1 MARASISIAK
11 GKGSMAH
18 NNREFI
24 TENVD
29 KDRIKDNITYKQE
42 SLTDAYE
49 HCFGQAIQDYNDK
62 QKRNDRKI
70 DGVQGYINKIKNSKN
85 GEKLFYEN
93 VVQVGNMFDSA
104 IGSEQGEI
112 CKQILND
119 YMKSF
124 QERNPN
130 LYVFNAVLHL
140 DEQTPHLHIDY
151 IPIATDYQK
160 GLSVRNSLDKAL
172 KQQGVEGK
180 SNKFEN
186 RTIAW
191 QKGEKDHIEILMNAR
206 GLQRAE
212 DKGLD
217 QEHLTVNQYKAVVN
231 EIKNEVKELPKQI
244 EFKPTLFDKEKV
256 TVNKKD
262 LEQLEHRARLSLTH
276 EKASKNLIAEI
287 KEDKKETQEII
298 ESKLNWAEK
307 YNSMALHDS
316 VKAREEF
323 EKYRRLYRQQQKLNE
338 SYNELLNG
346 YKAQNKKLIE
356 LTAENKNLKA
366 QINDL
371 RQSIEQRVQSAI
383 KPLQEQIQAL
393 QSVKKSLEERLH
405 GMCESLT
412 NVVKAFNLLKYDK
425 DSGYRVELT
434 KKQSRLFDG
443 LENYAKNWLREENK
457 HDMAVDIEKHIGLSK
472 GIEKEIKALEPKNRG
487 RDLSL

>member
-29 KDRIKDNITYKQE
+29 KDRIKDNIVYKQE

-70 DGVQGYINKIKNSKN
+70 NGVKSYINKIKNSKN

-104 IGSEQGEI
+104 IGSEQGEL
-112 CKQILND
+112 CKKILDD

-231 EIKNEVKELPKQI
+231 DIRNEVKALPKKI
-244 EFKPTLFDKEKV
+244 EAKPTLFDKEKV

-262 LEQLEHRARLSLTH
+262 LEQLEKRARLSLTH
-276 EKASKNLIAEI
+276 ERNAKSLKNELEIELSKTKKLKNDLENEIDSLRLERAEA
-287 KEDKKETQEII
+287 QEQV
-298 ESKLNWAEK
+298 KLYQDK
-307 YNSMALHDS
+307 YNSQISLNRSYEAL
-316 VKAREEF
+316 KGKCEGLE
-323 EKYRRLYRQQQKLNE
+323 
-338 SYNELLNG
+338 
-346 YKAQNKKLIE
+346 
-356 LTAENKNLKA
+356 TENKELKT
-366 QINDL
+366 QNNSLKVHISDL
-371 RQSIEQRVQSAI
+371 
-383 KPLQEQIQAL
+383 
-393 QSVKKSLEERLH
+393 KSRLD
-405 GMCESLT
+405 GMCESMA
-412 NVVKAFNLLKYDK
+412 NVTKAFNMLRYDEEYGLKLN
-425 DSGYRVELT
+425 S
-434 KKQSRLFDG
+434 KQKNLFTAI
-443 LENYAKNWLREENK
+443 ENYVVDWLGTEKK
-457 HDMAVDIEKHIGLSK
+457 HDLIKSVTEKIGISK
-472 GIEKEIKALEPKNRG
+472 GIEKCLKALAPKRNRG
-487 RDLSL
+487 HDLEL

>member
-338 SYNELLNG
+338 DYLEL
-346 YKAQNKKLIE
+346 YKAYQNQEKQIKE

-457 HDMAVDIEKHIGLSK
+457 HDMAADIEKHIGLSK

>member
-1 MARASISIAK
+1 MAAKSISIAK
-11 GKGSMAH
+11 GKGSIAH

-287 KEDKKETQEII
+287 KEEKKDAQEIV

-316 VKAREEF
+316 VKAREEY

-338 SYNELLNG
+338 SYKELFNAYKLQNE
-346 YKAQNKKLIE
+346 KLKE
-356 LTAENKNLKA
+356 LYAENKSLKV
-366 QINDL
+366 QISDL
-371 RQSIEQRVQSAI
+371 KQTIEQRVQSAI

-412 NVVKAFNLLKYDK
+412 NVVQAFNLLKYDK
-425 DSGYRVELT
+425 GDYRVELT

-443 LENYAKNWLREENK
+443 LENYAKSWLREENK
-457 HDMAVDIEKHIGLSK
+457 HDMAIDIEKRIGLSK
-472 GIEKEIKALEPKNRG
+472 GIEKEIKALEPKRKG
-487 RDLSL
+487 HDLEL

>member
-42 SLTDAYE
+42 TLTDAYE
-49 HCFGQAIQDYNDK
+49 HCFGQAIKDYNDK

-93 VVQVGNMFDSA
+93 VVQVGNMFDSVV
-104 IGSEQGEI
+104 GSKQGEL
-112 CKQILND
+112 CKKILDD

-338 SYNELLNG
+338 SYKELLIG
-346 YKAQNKKLIE
+346 YQAQNEKLRE
-356 LTAENKNLKA
+356 LTAENKDLKA
-366 QINDL
+366 QISDL
-371 RQSIEQRVQSAI
+371 KQSIEQRVQSAI

-412 NVVKAFNLLKYDK
+412 NVIKAFNLLKYDK

-457 HDMAVDIEKHIGLSK
+457 HDMAADIEKHIGLSK
-472 GIEKEIKALEPKNRG
+472 GIEKEIKALEPKSRD

>member
-1 MARASISIAK
+1 MTRASISIAK

-29 KDRIKDNITYKQE
+29 KDRIKDNIVYKQE

-49 HCFGQAIQDYNDK
+49 HCFGQAIKEYNTK
-62 QKRNDRKI
+62 QKRKDRQI
-70 DGVQGYINKIKNSKN
+70 DGVKGYMEQIRNSKN

-93 VVQVGNMFDSA
+93 VVQVGNMFDSQ
-104 IGSEQGEI
+104 IGTEQGEI
-112 CKQILND
+112 CKKILDD

-130 LYVFNAVLHL
+130 LYVFNAVLHM
-140 DEQTPHLHIDY
+140 DESTPHLHIDY
-151 IPIATDYQK
+151 IPLATDYQK
-160 GLSVRNSLDKAL
+160 GLQVRNSLDRAF
-172 KQQGVEGK
+172 KQQGIEGK

-191 QKGEKDHIEILMNAR
+191 QKSEKDHIEILMNVR

-217 QEHLTVNQYKAVVN
+217 QKHLTVEQYKAVVN
-231 EIKNEVKELPKQI
+231 DIRNEVKALPKKI
-244 EFKPTLFDKEKV
+244 DSKPTLFDPNKV
-256 TVNKKD
+256 TINKKD

-338 SYNELLNG
+338 SYKELLIG
-346 YKAQNKKLIE
+346 YQAQNEKLRE
-356 LTAENKNLKA
+356 LTAENKDLKA
-366 QINDL
+366 QISDL
-371 RQSIEQRVQSAI
+371 KQSIEQRVQSAI

-412 NVVKAFNLLKYDK
+412 NVIKAFNLLKYDK

-457 HDMAVDIEKHIGLSK
+457 HDMAADIEKHIGLSK
-472 GIEKEIKALEPKNRG
+472 GIEKEIKALEPKSRG

>member
-49 HCFGQAIQDYNDK
+49 HCFSQAIQDYNDK

-338 SYNELLNG
+338 SYKELLIG
-346 YKAQNKKLIE
+346 YQAQNEKLRE
-356 LTAENKNLKA
+356 LTAENKDLKA
-366 QINDL
+366 QISDL
-371 RQSIEQRVQSAI
+371 KQSIEQRVQSAI

-412 NVVKAFNLLKYDK
+412 NVIKAFNLLKYDK

-457 HDMAVDIEKHIGLSK
+457 HDMAADIEKHIGLSK
-472 GIEKEIKALEPKNRG
+472 GIEKEIKALEPKSRG

>member
-1 MARASISIAK
+1 MARKSISIAK

-49 HCFGQAIQDYNDK
+49 HCFGQAIQDYNAK
-62 QKRNDRKI
+62 QKRKDRQI
-70 DGVQGYINKIKNSKN
+70 DGVKGYMEQIRNSKN

-93 VVQVGNMFDSA
+93 IVQVGNMFDSQV
-104 IGSEQGEI
+104 GTQQGEI
-112 CKQILND
+112 CKQILD
-119 YMKSF
+119 EYMKSF

-130 LYVFNAVLHL
+130 LYVFNAVLHM

-151 IPIATDYQK
+151 IPIAREYK
-160 GLSVRNSLDKAL
+160 NGLQARNSLDRAF
-172 KQQGVEGK
+172 KQQGIEGK

-191 QKGEKDHIEILMNAR
+191 QKSEKDHIETLMNAR

-212 DKGLD
+212 DEGLD
-217 QEHLTVNQYKAVVN
+217 QEHLTIEQYKAVVN
-231 EIKNEVKELPKQI
+231 EIRNEVKELPKQI
-244 EFKPTLFDKEKV
+244 ESKPTLFDKEKV

-287 KEDKKETQEII
+287 KEERKETQEITSNKI
-298 ESKLNWAEK
+298 QWAEQ
-307 YNSMALHDS
+307 YNARALADRT
-316 VKAREEF
+316 KAREEY
-323 EKYRRLYRQQQKLNE
+323 EKYRKLYNQQLKLNE
-338 SYNELLNG
+338 SYKELLNG
-346 YKAQNKKLIE
+346 YQAQNEKLRE
-356 LTAENKNLKA
+356 LTAENKDLKA
-366 QINDL
+366 QISDL
-371 RQSIEQRVQSAI
+371 KQSIEQRVQSAI

-457 HDMAVDIEKHIGLSK
+457 HDMAADIEKHIGLSK
-472 GIEKEIKALEPKNRG
+472 GIEKEIKALEPKSKG

>member
-338 SYNELLNG
+338 SYKELLIG
-346 YKAQNKKLIE
+346 YQAQNEKLRE

-393 QSVKKSLEERLH
+393 QSVKKNLEERLH

-443 LENYAKNWLREENK
+443 LENYTKNWLREENK
-457 HDMAVDIEKHIGLSK
+457 HDMAADIEKHIGLSK

>member
-346 YKAQNKKLIE
+346 YKAQNEKLIE
-356 LTAENKNLKA
+356 LTAENKNLNA

-425 DSGYRVELT
+425 DSGYRVDLT

-443 LENYAKNWLREENK
+443 LENYAKTWLREENK
-457 HDMAVDIEKHIGLSK
+457 HDMAEDIEKHIGLSK
-472 GIEKEIKALEPKNRG
+472 GIEKEIKALEPKSRG
-487 RDLSL
+487 MEL

>member
-42 SLTDAYE
+42 SLADAYE

-104 IGSEQGEI
+104 IGSEQSEI

-338 SYNELLNG
+338 SYKELLIG
-346 YKAQNKKLIE
+346 YQAQNEKLRE
-356 LTAENKNLKA
+356 LTAENKDLKA
-366 QINDL
+366 QISDL
-371 RQSIEQRVQSAI
+371 KQSIEQRVQSAI

-412 NVVKAFNLLKYDK
+412 NVIKAFNLLKYDK

-457 HDMAVDIEKHIGLSK
+457 HDMAADIEKHIGLSK
-472 GIEKEIKALEPKNRG
+472 GIEKEIKALEPKSRG

>member
-93 VVQVGNMFDSA
+93 VVQVGNMFDSS

-307 YNSMALHDS
+307 YNSIALHDS

-338 SYNELLNG
+338 SYKELLIG
-346 YKAQNKKLIE
+346 YQSQNEKLRE
-356 LTAENKNLKA
+356 LTAENKDLKA
-366 QINDL
+366 QISDL
-371 RQSIEQRVQSAI
+371 KQSIEQRVQSAI

-412 NVVKAFNLLKYDK
+412 NVIKAFNLLKYDK

-457 HDMAVDIEKHIGLSK
+457 HDMAADVEKHIGLSK
-472 GIEKEIKALEPKNRG
+472 GIEKEIKALEPKSRG

>member
-244 EFKPTLFDKEKV
+244 ESKPTLFDKEKV

-346 YKAQNKKLIE
+346 YKAQNEKLIE

-457 HDMAVDIEKHIGLSK
+457 HDMAADIEKHIGLSK

>member
-42 SLTDAYE
+42 SITDAYE
-49 HCFGQAIQDYNDK
+49 HCFGQAIKDYNDK

-104 IGSEQGEI
+104 IGSEQGEL
-112 CKQILND
+112 CKQILDD
-119 YMKSF
+119 YMRSF

-206 GLQRAE
+206 GLERAE

-244 EFKPTLFDKEKV
+244 ESKPTLFDKEKV

-262 LEQLEHRARLSLTH
+262 LEQLEHRAKLSLTH
-276 EKASKNLIAEI
+276 EKASKNLITEI
-287 KEDKKETQEII
+287 KEDKKEAQELISNKI
-298 ESKLNWAEK
+298 QWAEQ
-307 YNSMALHDS
+307 YNTMALTDR
-316 VKAREEF
+316 VKAREEY
-323 EKYRRLYRQQQKLNE
+323 EKYRKLYNQQLKLNE
-338 SYNELLNG
+338 SYKELFNAFKLQNEKLKELN
-346 YKAQNKKLIE
+346 
-356 LTAENKNLKA
+356 AENKSLKA
-366 QINDL
+366 QISDL
-371 RQSIEQRVQSAI
+371 KQTIEQRVQQAI
-383 KPLQEQIQAL
+383 KPLQEQIQSL
-393 QSVKKSLEERLH
+393 QSIKKDLEERLD
-405 GMCESLT
+405 GMCESLK

-425 DSGYRVELT
+425 DSGYRVELN

-443 LENYAKNWLREENK
+443 LENYAKTWLREENK
-457 HDMAVDIEKHIGLSK
+457 HDMAEDIEKHIGLSK
-472 GIEKEIKALEPKNRG
+472 GIEKEIKALEPKSRG
-487 RDLSL
+487 MERG

>member
-93 VVQVGNMFDSA
+93 VIQVGNMFDSA

-338 SYNELLNG
+338 DYLEL
-346 YKAQNKKLIE
+346 YKAYQNQEKQIKE

-457 HDMAVDIEKHIGLSK
+457 HDMAADIEKHIGLSK

>member
-42 SLTDAYE
+42 TLTDAYE
-49 HCFGQAIQDYNDK
+49 HCFGQAIKDYNDK

-93 VVQVGNMFDSA
+93 VVQVGNMFDSVV
-104 IGSEQGEI
+104 GSKQGEL
-112 CKQILND
+112 CKKILDD

-262 LEQLEHRARLSLTH
+262 LEKLEHRARLSLTH

-338 SYNELLNG
+338 SYKELLIG
-346 YKAQNKKLIE
+346 YQAQNEKLRE
-356 LTAENKNLKA
+356 LTAENKDLKA
-366 QINDL
+366 QISDL
-371 RQSIEQRVQSAI
+371 KQSIEQRVQSAI

-412 NVVKAFNLLKYDK
+412 NAVKAFNLLKYDK
-425 DSGYRVELT
+425 GDYRVELT

-457 HDMAVDIEKHIGLSK
+457 HDMAADIEKHIGLSK
-472 GIEKEIKALEPKNRG
+472 GIEKEIKALEPKSKG

>member
-172 KQQGVEGK
+172 KQQGVDGK

-346 YKAQNKKLIE
+346 YKAQNEKLIE

-383 KPLQEQIQAL
+383 KSLQEQIQAL

>member
-1 MARASISIAK
+1 MTRASISIAK

-42 SLTDAYE
+42 TLTDAYE
-49 HCFGQAIQDYNDK
+49 HCFGQAIKDYNDK

-93 VVQVGNMFDSA
+93 VVQVGNMFDSVV
-104 IGSEQGEI
+104 GSKQGEL
-112 CKQILND
+112 CKKILDD

-262 LEQLEHRARLSLTH
+262 LEKLEHRARLSLTH

-338 SYNELLNG
+338 SYKELLIG
-346 YKAQNKKLIE
+346 YQAQNEKLRE
-356 LTAENKNLKA
+356 LTAENKDLKA
-366 QINDL
+366 QISDL
-371 RQSIEQRVQSAI
+371 KQSIEQRVQSAI

-412 NVVKAFNLLKYDK
+412 NAVKAFNLLKYDK
-425 DSGYRVELT
+425 GDYRVELT

-457 HDMAVDIEKHIGLSK
+457 HDMAADIEKHIGLSK
-472 GIEKEIKALEPKNRG
+472 GIEKEIKALEPKSKG

>member
-1 MARASISIAK
+1 MVRASISIAK

-49 HCFGQAIQDYNDK
+49 RCFGQVIKDYNAK
-62 QKRNDRKI
+62 QKRKDRQI
-70 DGVQGYINKIKNSKN
+70 DGVKGYMEQIRNSKN

-93 VVQVGNMFDSA
+93 VVQVGNMFDSQV
-104 IGSEQGEI
+104 GTQQGEI
-112 CKQILND
+112 CKQILDD

-130 LYVFNAVLHL
+130 LYVFNAVLHM

-151 IPIATDYQK
+151 IPLATDYQR
-160 GLSVRNSLDKAL
+160 GLQVRNSLDRAF
-172 KQQGVEGK
+172 KQQGIEGK

-191 QKGEKDHIEILMNAR
+191 QKSEKDHIEILMNAR

-217 QEHLTVNQYKAVVN
+217 QKHLTVEQYKAVVN
-231 EIKNEVKELPKQI
+231 DIRNEVKALPKKI
-244 EFKPTLFDKEKV
+244 DSKPTLFDPNKV
-256 TVNKKD
+256 TINKKD
-262 LEQLEHRARLSLTH
+262 LEKLEKRAMLSLSH

-287 KEDKKETQEII
+287 KEERKETKKLKNDLEDEIDSLHFERIQAQEQV
-298 ESKLNWAEK
+298 KLYQDK
-307 YNSMALHDS
+307 YNSQIALNRS
-316 VKAREEF
+316 YEALKG
-323 EKYRRLYRQQQKLNE
+323 KYRVLE
-338 SYNELLNG
+338 
-346 YKAQNKKLIE
+346 
-356 LTAENKNLKA
+356 TENKELKTQNNSLKA
-366 QINDL
+366 CISDL
-371 RQSIEQRVQSAI
+371 
-383 KPLQEQIQAL
+383 
-393 QSVKKSLEERLH
+393 KSRLD
-405 GMCESLT
+405 GMCESLK

-443 LENYAKNWLREENK
+443 LENYAKKWLKEEDK
-457 HDMAVDIEKHIGLSK
+457 HDMAVDIEKHIGLSP
-472 GIEKEIKALEPKNRG
+472 GIEKEIKALEPKSRG

>member
-1 MARASISIAK
+1 MARKSISIAK

-49 HCFGQAIQDYNDK
+49 RCFGQVIKDYNAK
-62 QKRNDRKI
+62 QKRKDRQI
-70 DGVQGYINKIKNSKN
+70 DGVKGYMEQIRNSKN

-93 VVQVGNMFDSA
+93 VVQVGNMFDSQV
-104 IGSEQGEI
+104 GTQQGEI
-112 CKQILND
+112 CKQILDD

-130 LYVFNAVLHL
+130 LYVFNAVLHM

-151 IPIATDYQK
+151 IPIAREYK
-160 GLSVRNSLDKAL
+160 NGLQVRNSLDRAL

-180 SNKFEN
+180 ANKFEN
-186 RTIAW
+186 RTIQW
-191 QKGEKDHIEILMNAR
+191 QKGEKDHIETLMNAR

-262 LEQLEHRARLSLTH
+262 LEKLEHRARLSLTH

-338 SYNELLNG
+338 SYKELLNG
-346 YKAQNKKLIE
+346 YQAQNEKLRE
-356 LTAENKNLKA
+356 LTAENKDLKV
-366 QINDL
+366 QISDL
-371 RQSIEQRVQSAI
+371 KQSIEQRVQSAI

-412 NVVKAFNLLKYDK
+412 NAVKAFNLLKYDK
-425 DSGYRVELT
+425 GDYRVELT

-457 HDMAVDIEKHIGLSK
+457 HDMAADIEKHIGLSK
-472 GIEKEIKALEPKNRG
+472 GIEKEIKALEPKSKG

>member
-104 IGSEQGEI
+104 IGSEQSEI

-338 SYNELLNG
+338 SYKELLIG
-346 YKAQNKKLIE
+346 YQAQNEKLRE
-356 LTAENKNLKA
+356 LTAENKDLKA
-366 QINDL
+366 QISDL
-371 RQSIEQRVQSAI
+371 KQSIEQRVQSAI

-412 NVVKAFNLLKYDK
+412 NVIKAFNLLKYDK

-457 HDMAVDIEKHIGLSK
+457 HDMAADIEKHIGLSK
-472 GIEKEIKALEPKNRG
+472 GIEKEIKALEPKSRD